1 MGLGGRFCGV
11 VIMSVFTCAACGSNA
26 FRLSAD
32 LKQAHCE
39 DCKSYL
45 GDWQTLRAKIKQNLR
60 PSRPTLRV
68 HTESTEMI
76 LG

>member
-1 MGLGGRFCGV
+1 MVTMTIFSC
-11 VIMSVFTCAACGSNA
+11 SACGSHA

-39 DCKSYL
+39 DCKVYL

-60 PSRPTLRV
+60 PTHPVLRV
-68 HTESTEMI
+68 HVESTEMI
-76 LG
+76 LR

>member
-1 MGLGGRFCGV
+1 MGLGDRFCGV
-11 VIMSVFTCAACGSNA
+11 VIMSVFTCTACGSHA

-68 HTESTEMI
+68 YTESTEMI